1 MEKGGGSLSM
11 APELGG
17 FVCLFVVLFVVFC
30 LANILFREERVTAT
44 KETSSA
50 DGKVLLSFFRAAF
63 IFLVNYLF
71 INLDSGFIL
80 ALRR

>member
-1 MEKGGGSLSM
+1 M
-11 APELGG
+11 
-17 FVCLFVVLFVVFC
+17 FVVLFVVFC

-50 DGKVLLSFFRAAF
+50 DGKVPLSFFRAAF